1 MEDNANLENQT
12 SNNENTQEN
21 QKTSQENQKTSQ
33 DNQKDNEQSS
43 ENNFD
48 YQKEIEKIKS
58 QLGEKDKYWQSKFD
72 KVNTEKTK
80 LQEQLLSE
88 QELKEV
94 REKERQEEI
103 RQKEKERLEAIQ
115 SKELEVRK
123 REISLAAYEALGEYN
138 LDKKYIEFI
147 KGSDIEETKKKAKQ
161 LSEAIGGDIDT
172 NIQQKTNEIFKN
184 AGENVE
190 QSASGD
196 DFITEEQW
204 DSMSQAEQLK
214 NVEKMNKSFPLWGKK

>member
-1 MEDNANLENQT
+1 MAADTNLENQT

-21 QKTSQENQKTSQ
+21 QKTSQENTQ
-33 DNQKDNEQSS
+33 DNQQSNG
-43 ENNFD
+43 NNVD

-58 QLGEKDKYWQSKFD
+58 QLEEKDKFWQSKFD

-88 QELKEV
+88 QELKEI
-94 REKERQEEI
+94 REKEKQEEI

-115 SKELEVRK
+115 SKELEIRK

-161 LSEAIGGDIDT
+161 LSEAIGGDINT
-172 NIQQKTNEIFKN
+172 NIQRKTDEIFKS
-184 AGENVE
+184 AGENVK
-190 QSASGD
+190 QSVSGD
-196 DFITEEQW
+196 DFISEEQW
-204 DSMSQAEQLK
+204 DSMSQAEQLQ

>member
-1 MEDNANLENQT
+1 MAADTNLENQT

-21 QKTSQENQKTSQ
+21 QKTSQENTQ
-33 DNQKDNEQSS
+33 DNQQSNG
-43 ENNFD
+43 NNVD

-58 QLGEKDKYWQSKFD
+58 QLEEKDKFWQSKFD

-88 QELKEV
+88 QELKEI
-94 REKERQEEI
+94 REKEKQEEI

-115 SKELEVRK
+115 SKELEIRK

-161 LSEAIGGDIDT
+161 LSEAIGGDINT
-172 NIQQKTNEIFKN
+172 NIQRKTDEIFKS
-184 AGENVE
+184 AGENVR
-190 QSASGD
+190 QSVSGD
-196 DFITEEQW
+196 DFISEEQW
-204 DSMSQAEQLK
+204 DSMSQAEQLQ

>member
-1 MEDNANLENQT
+1 MAADTNLENQT

-21 QKTSQENQKTSQ
+21 QKTSQENTQ
-33 DNQKDNEQSS
+33 DNQQSNG
-43 ENNFD
+43 NNVD

-58 QLGEKDKYWQSKFD
+58 QLEEKDKFWQSKFD

-88 QELKEV
+88 QELKEI
-94 REKERQEEI
+94 REKEKQEEI

-115 SKELEVRK
+115 SKELEIRK

-147 KGSDIEETKKKAKQ
+147 KGSDIDETKKKAKQ
-161 LSEAIGGDIDT
+161 LSEAIGGDINT
-172 NIQQKTNEIFKN
+172 NIQRKTDEIFKS
-184 AGENVE
+184 AGENVR
-190 QSASGD
+190 QSVSGD
-196 DFITEEQW
+196 DFISEEQW
-204 DSMSQAEQLK
+204 DSMSQAEQLQ